1 MEQAVVKIL
10 LLGICGYG
18 SNYIKEISERDI
30 PGIKIEGICEV
41 VPNAA
46 DLYPIIKEQNI
57 PIYQTPEDFYKEHTA
72 DLAVVSTPIHLHYS
86 QIVTCLTHGSNVLT
100 EKPVCTSV
108 EGARKLEQ
116 LEKETGKFIS
126 VGYQLNYSRD
136 VLALKQDILD
146 GRFGKPIDCAYVQA
160 NIGSADDR
168 KKILDG
174 ALAAFGRVDVLV
186 NNAGVAPKVRADLL
200 DMSEESFD
208 YVVGINTK
216 GNMFLTQLVA
226 KQMISQ
232 EPVDGRKGVIVNVSS
247 CSSVVSSTNRGEY
260 CVSKAGIS
268 MLTTL
273 YADRL
278 AAEGILVNEVRPGVI
293 ATDMTSKVQGKY
305 DALIEKGTF
314 PIARWGTPED
324 VAGAVSLLCSDRLR
338 YTTGNYIDVDGGFH
352 IQRL

>member
-1 MEQAVVKIL
+1 MK
-10 LLGICGYG
+10 
-18 SNYIKEISERDI
+18 K
-30 PGIKIEGICEV
+30 
-41 VPNAA
+41 
-46 DLYPIIKEQNI
+46 
-57 PIYQTPEDFYKEHTA
+57 TA
-72 DLAVVSTPIHLHYS
+72 
-86 QIVTCLTHGSNVLT
+86 IVTGSSRGIGFAIA
-100 EKPVCTSV
+100 K
-108 EGARKLEQ
+108 Q
-116 LEKETGKFIS
+116 LG
-126 VGYQLNYSRD
+126 
-136 VLALKQDILD
+136 LD
-146 GRFGKPIDCAYVQA
+146 GYNIVMVATGPQEKNQHALDELKAMGIDCAYVQA

-226 KQMISQ
+226 KQMIAQ
-232 EPVDGRKGVIVNVSS
+232 EPVDGRKGVIVIPIMFGRASD
-247 CSSVVSSTNRGEY
+247 RGEY

-293 ATDMTSKVQGKY
+293 ATDMTSTVQGKY

-324 VAGAVSLLCSDRLR
+324 VAGAVSLLCSPRLR

>member
-1 MEQAVVKIL
+1 MK
-10 LLGICGYG
+10 
-18 SNYIKEISERDI
+18 K
-30 PGIKIEGICEV
+30 
-41 VPNAA
+41 
-46 DLYPIIKEQNI
+46 
-57 PIYQTPEDFYKEHTA
+57 TA
-72 DLAVVSTPIHLHYS
+72 
-86 QIVTCLTHGSNVLT
+86 IVTGSSRGIGFAIA
-100 EKPVCTSV
+100 K
-108 EGARKLEQ
+108 Q
-116 LEKETGKFIS
+116 LG
-126 VGYQLNYSRD
+126 
-136 VLALKQDILD
+136 LD
-146 GRFGKPIDCAYVQA
+146 GDKIVMVATGPQEKNQAALDELKTQGIDCAYVQA

-216 GNMFLTQLVA
+216 GNMFLTQLVV

-232 EPVDGRKGVIVNVSS
+232 EPVDGRKGVS

-293 ATDMTSKVQGKY
+293 ATDMTSTVQGKY

-324 VAGAVSLLCSDRLR
+324 VAGAVSLLCSPRLR

>member
-1 MEQAVVKIL
+1 MK
-10 LLGICGYG
+10 
-18 SNYIKEISERDI
+18 R
-30 PGIKIEGICEV
+30 
-41 VPNAA
+41 
-46 DLYPIIKEQNI
+46 
-57 PIYQTPEDFYKEHTA
+57 TA
-72 DLAVVSTPIHLHYS
+72 
-86 QIVTCLTHGSNVLT
+86 IVTGSSRGIGFAIA
-100 EKPVCTSV
+100 K
-108 EGARKLEQ
+108 Q
-116 LEKETGKFIS
+116 LG
-126 VGYQLNYSRD
+126 
-136 VLALKQDILD
+136 LD
-146 GRFGKPIDCAYVQA
+146 GYNIVMVATGPQEKNQAALDELKTQGIDCAYVQA

-247 CSSVVSSTNRGEY
+247 CSSVVSATNRGEY

-278 AAEGILVNEVRPGVI
+278 ASEGILVNEVRPGVI

-305 DALIEKGTF
+305 DALIEKATF

-324 VAGAVSLLCSDRLR
+324 VAGAVSLLCSPRLR
-338 YTTGNYIDVDGGFH
+338 YTTGNYLDVDGGFH